1 MLLQTPNF
9 ILSFGK
15 PASENQGTVMMGQLL
30 WSGNFKMDYEIDSY
44 KNLRL
49 IAINPFAS
57 EYSLQP
63 NQVFRTLLYY
73 TPYPIMGQEKR
84 AEIFMI
90 RPENADC

>member
-1 MLLQTPNF
+1 MQPVESKLLQGIRTIDSKMGTRAMLLQTPNF

-15 PASENQGTVMMGQLL
+15 PASENQGTVMMGQLA

-49 IAINPFAS
+49 IAGINPFAS

-63 NQVFRTLLYY
+63 NQVF
-73 TPYPIMGQEKR
+73 K
-84 AEIFMI
+84 
-90 RPENADC
+90 